1 MHYVVPTR
9 VVATVDPRT
18 LKLMTLL
25 ALWLGVTRPTLRK

>member
-1 MHYVVPTR
+1 MYYVAPTR
-9 VVATVDPRT
+9 AVAKIEPRT